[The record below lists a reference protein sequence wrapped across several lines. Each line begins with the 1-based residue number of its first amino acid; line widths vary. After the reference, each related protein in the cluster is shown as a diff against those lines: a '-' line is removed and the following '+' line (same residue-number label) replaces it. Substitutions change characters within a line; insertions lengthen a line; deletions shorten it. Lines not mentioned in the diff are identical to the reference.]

1 VVVVGSTGYALVKEK
16 RKIEGPSGE
25 HGLAWFG
32 LLSQMVFGPGRGD
45 GLTGDLG
52 QMEVKARLAGPK

>member
-25 HGLAWFG
+25 HGLAW
-32 LLSQMVFGPGRGD
+32 LWPTGPD
-45 GLTGDLG
+45 GLW
-52 QMEVKARLAGPK
+52 ARKGRWADW